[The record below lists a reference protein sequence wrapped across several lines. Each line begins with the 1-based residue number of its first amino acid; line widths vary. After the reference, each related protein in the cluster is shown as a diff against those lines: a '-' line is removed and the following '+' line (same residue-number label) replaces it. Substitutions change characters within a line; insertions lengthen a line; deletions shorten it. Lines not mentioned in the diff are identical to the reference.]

1 MMPYPEPYQ
10 SMYQKRR
17 LGALG
22 IEWQPS
28 SIKYTV
34 GLDFGPG
41 QDIQM
46 VPLADLER
54 MIEPTPEF
62 IDAMYWEPENEVISD
77 DTDSEYN
84 VPEENSSEGDQV
96 SINASSSGD
105 TECSTEDTEV
115 ERSHTDSLRRSRR
128 KKHIAEV
135 SGVFAFTGFFLCLHG
150 LTITVFQ
157 VELMTSS
164 GRRVKKRNLAE
175 CDGTISGSNRMKK
188 SRSSRKVSKRKS
200 SKAKTL
206 RPQRAA
212 ARNALNMF
220 SRITGTSS
228 DGEEN
233 DSEDD
238 SSDSQSVLQD
248 SNIQSN
254 KSYANLQN
262 MQRQCAKEE
271 HSSLEEF
278 TGVAKP
284 PALSESNSVVGN
296 KRRLVLK
303 FSLRDSKK
311 HVSPEDTSFK
321 CDNQAGPVNPSSR
334 PQETPQEDRTNKSS
348 MDPVSSFTDITD
360 VALSQTYNRYDCM
373 DRVQCGM
380 TEDLLEPSAGD
391 EENKNRWGEINGRTS
406 KCSRSGDVMPR
417 DASTELD
424 ASFDVLKENKN
435 DVNGYVKPQSISGKF
450 SANSLIE
457 NHGVIFSCRDEEQ
470 FGTDALQDLDGVRNK
485 ELAHPDD
492 ALKSSSSFEA
502 SLLVDHHPIAD
513 APAAPSNGNF
523 NMDYKDSPAS
533 DKCRDNLLE
542 INVVDTNHS
551 NGLKE
556 NAPLKS
562 TKLIIKTKKRIVIDT
577 SSPKLE
583 SVTSVEDQS
592 SARGDLKRM
601 EPSRVLKVPEGDEDT
616 GRSSSLRLQH
626 SYSDRRMSDAAHTGE
641 MLYKAKTDSEG
652 CDSDMEE
659 NTSAVNDDH
668 HDLETDVPEASSD
681 AIRRTRSI
689 KMKATSREPNSVNP
703 SFKVRKGHALV
714 GISRNAEKSSME
726 LSDQLLQ
733 GSRSTR
739 NRRSG
744 YIDNEP
750 SSSTLRKS
758 NYSVR
763 KLSWLMLSEHE
774 EGYRYIPQLG
784 DEVVYLRQVMPDFS

>member
-28 SIKYTV
+28 STKYTV

-105 TECSTEDTEV
+105 TECSTEDSEV

-128 KKHIAEV
+128 KKHVAEV
-135 SGVFAFTGFFLCLHG
+135 SGVFAFTGFFLCLRG

-254 KSYANLQN
+254 KSYTNLQN

-334 PQETPQEDRTNKSS
+334 PEETTQEDRTNKSS
-348 MDPVSSFTDITD
+348 MDPVSSFTDDITD
-360 VALSQTYNRYDCM
+360 VVLSQNYNRYDCM
-373 DRVQCGM
+373 DRAPCGM
-380 TEDLLEPSAGD
+380 AEDLLEPSAGD

-417 DASTELD
+417 DASTELN

-435 DVNGYVKPQSISGKF
+435 DMNGYVKPQSISGKF
-450 SANSLIE
+450 SAN
-457 NHGVIFSCRDEEQ
+457 
-470 FGTDALQDLDGVRNK
+470 
-485 ELAHPDD
+485 
-492 ALKSSSSFEA
+492 
-502 SLLVDHHPIAD
+502 
-513 APAAPSNGNF
+513 
-523 NMDYKDSPAS
+523 
-533 DKCRDNLLE
+533 
-542 INVVDTNHS
+542 
-551 NGLKE
+551 
-556 NAPLKS
+556 
-562 TKLIIKTKKRIVIDT
+562 
-577 SSPKLE
+577 
-583 SVTSVEDQS
+583 
-592 SARGDLKRM
+592 
-601 EPSRVLKVPEGDEDT
+601 
-616 GRSSSLRLQH
+616 
-626 SYSDRRMSDAAHTGE
+626 
-641 MLYKAKTDSEG
+641 
-652 CDSDMEE
+652 
-659 NTSAVNDDH
+659 
-668 HDLETDVPEASSD
+668 
-681 AIRRTRSI
+681 
-689 KMKATSREPNSVNP
+689 
-703 SFKVRKGHALV
+703 
-714 GISRNAEKSSME
+714 
-726 LSDQLLQ
+726 
-733 GSRSTR
+733 
-739 NRRSG
+739 
-744 YIDNEP
+744 
-750 SSSTLRKS
+750 
-758 NYSVR
+758 
-763 KLSWLMLSEHE
+763 
-774 EGYRYIPQLG
+774 
-784 DEVVYLRQVMPDFS
+784 